1 MVARL
6 RHGVNTGGD
15 SADGEAVLRVQSQL
29 ALADGEQPQLGP
41 VLQGRLV
48 GVQHGDTERPLER
61 PGGR

>member
-29 ALADGEQPQLGP
+29 ALADGEQAQLGP
-41 VLQGRLV
+41 VLQGGLV
-48 GVQHGDTERPLER
+48 GVQHGREPSETER
-61 PGGR
+61 